1 MSDRCPRPA
10 NASVLPLRLNA
21 GSGWIA
27 HGYAK
32 LARGPAAFIAI
43 LHAIGM
49 PLAHVSGR
57 PTIVVQITGGSL
69 ILLGAW
75 VPVAAVPMIFALPVA
90 IVTVH
95 LRYGFN
101 SIKLLS
107 CHAARAHFGQAGYA
121 TALLY
126 LAGLLALQ
134 GRGPGFDGRVLA
146 PAPHRLTGGLT
157 TDAPAARGARSA
169 ARAPSAPP
177 AAPPPAPRR

>member
-10 NASVLPLRLNA
+10 NAFALPLRLNA
-21 GSGWIA
+21 GSGCIT

-32 LARGPAAFIAI
+32 LARGPKAFIAI

-49 PLAHVSGR
+49 PLAHVSGW
-57 PTIVVQITGGSL
+57 PIIVVQITGGSL

-75 VPVAAVPMIFALPVA
+75 VPVAAVPMIFVLPVA

-107 CHAARAHFGQAGYA
+107 YHAVRAHFGQPGYA

-126 LAGLLALQ
+126 PARLLEPCFGGAGPASL
-134 GRGPGFDGRVLA
+134 DGSL
-146 PAPHRLTGGLT
+146 HR
-157 TDAPAARGARSA
+157 
-169 ARAPSAPP
+169 
-177 AAPPPAPRR
+177 RRTE